1 MSSPFLESN
10 SVRGVLV
17 SASEGAAKHSVK
29 DNARFALDSPN
40 ALSIVSPGLAVPCMW
55 SAVPLS
61 IRARQVKCLVWSKV
75 DDKLLSS

>member
-1 MSSPFLESN
+1 
-10 SVRGVLV
+10 VRGVLV
-17 SASEGAAKHSVK
+17 SASEGVAERSVK
-29 DNARFALDSPN
+29 DNARFALDSLN
-40 ALSIVSPGLAVPCMW
+40 ALSIVSLGLAVLCMW